1 MSGPVN
7 AGKKGCFRSG
17 RFLSSAVFQIALN
30 VSLSMGIYRG

>member
-7 AGKKGCFRSG
+7 AGKKGCFRRG

-30 VSLSMGIYRG
+30 MSLSMSIDLG